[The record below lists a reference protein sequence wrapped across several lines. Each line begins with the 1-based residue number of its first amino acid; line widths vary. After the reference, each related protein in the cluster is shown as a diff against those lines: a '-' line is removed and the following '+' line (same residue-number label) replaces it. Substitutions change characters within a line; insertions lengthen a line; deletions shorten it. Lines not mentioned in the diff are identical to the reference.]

1 MSPKARRE
9 RTRRPAASGAAPAAA
24 RGSAVRWTRWLAY
37 AAIALYG
44 LFWGIQAF
52 TLHRTGNYGVET
64 DFYWK
69 YAPAAD
75 GLRHGRID
83 IANYDS
89 KGWGYPAALALVSLT
104 GLGTFRAGQLLALL
118 AACLAAW
125 LVYRTQRSLFGPTL
139 ALIGL
144 LVLLGNEAF
153 VTNTY
158 EVGTDMFFFAVCAAS
173 IALLLRS
180 RAPGLG
186 AVAGAGLLA
195 GWAFSTR
202 YNGLFLW
209 PAGIVQILFLR
220 EPKGERRERWVRIGA
235 LTAGFLVGALPW
247 LVINAI
253 HTGNPLTNSNY
264 LNVGYL
270 VYGQGNWEQ
279 FFYGKERAIH
289 SFLDVV
295 RLDPWR
301 FVSAVAGNAVAAL
314 GRDLGF
320 VANAAEPGQSLMR
333 PLWGVL
339 AVAGAALAAWERPGR
354 RAAAFLLFGAFYFL
368 TVTPVFYGAR
378 FSLPMLAFYTALAAW
393 PFASGRLGA
402 WLGGAERAFPL
413 RSFLFLLLWL
423 PTTFGTYGRTLDRAN
438 PGGIRAGSA
447 EMNAAA
453 AYLKANGAG
462 EGLLARKPHAAYR
475 AGMRFVPLTDVG
487 SIQELRAMMARER
500 ARYLLV
506 SGWEL
511 RRPALAP
518 FANPAAPHPGFAL
531 VFESPAA
538 LVYRALADS
547 ESVGHRSV
555 GAP

>member
-1 MSPKARRE
+1 LSPKPRRE
-9 RTRRPAASGAAPAAA
+9 RTRRAAPGAGGASGA
-24 RGSAVRWTRWLAY
+24 RGSTVRWTRWLAY
-37 AAIALYG
+37 AAILIYG
-44 LFWGIQAF
+44 LFWGVQVF

-75 GLRHGRID
+75 GLRHGRVD

-125 LVYRTQRSLFGPTL
+125 LVYRTHRSLFGPTL
-139 ALIGL
+139 ALMAL
-144 LVLLGNEAF
+144 LILLGNATF

-158 EVGTDMFFFAVCAAS
+158 EVGTDMFFFAVCAGS

-209 PAGIVQILFLR
+209 PAGVLQILFLR
-220 EPKGERRERWVRIGA
+220 EPKGERRERWVRVAA
-235 LTAGFLVGALPW
+235 LTGGFFAGALPW

-253 HTGNPLTNSNY
+253 HTGSPLTNSNY

-270 VYGQGNWEQ
+270 IYGQGNWEQ
-279 FFYGKERAIH
+279 FFYGKDRAIH
-289 SFLDVV
+289 SFLDVI
-295 RLDPWR
+295 RLDPGR
-301 FVSAVAGNAVAAL
+301 FVAAVVKNAFATL
-314 GRDLGF
+314 GHDLGLS
-320 VANAAEPGQSLMR
+320 ADAARPGKSLL
-333 PLWGVL
+333 PWLWGAL
-339 AVAGAALAAWERPGR
+339 AAAGAALTAWERPGR
-354 RAAAFLLFGAFYFL
+354 RAAAFFLFGALYFL
-368 TVTPVFYGAR
+368 TVTPVIYGAR

-393 PFASGRLGA
+393 PFTSTRAGT
-402 WLGGAERAFPL
+402 WLGGVERTFPL
-413 RSFLFLLLWL
+413 RSFVFLLLWL
-423 PTTFGTYGRTLDRAN
+423 PATFTTYGRTLDPAN
-438 PGGIRAGSA
+438 PAGIRAGSP

-453 AYLKANGAG
+453 AYLEANGAG
-462 EGLLARKPHAAYR
+462 EALVARKPHVAYR
-475 AGMRFVPLTDVG
+475 AGMRFVPLTDVD
-487 SIQELRAMMARER
+487 SIQELRALMDRER
-500 ARYLLV
+500 ARYLLI

-518 FANPAAPHPGFAL
+518 FANPAAPPAGFAL

-538 LVYRALADS
+538 LVYRALPDS
-547 ESVGHRSV
+547 GDAA
-555 GAP
+555 AP